1 MAEWSIAVVE
11 RARAMDH
18 NIDDDLG
25 PPTLSK
31 KKGTNKGKAVGT
43 VNLED
48 AVAPPVL
55 TKQGTIRVAKA
66 SLVASTDA

>member
-55 TKQGTIRVAKA
+55 TK
-66 SLVASTDA
+66 